1 MSLPAAPPHV
11 LFVDDEDHLRI
22 AARQTF
28 ELADI
33 AVDTCDTGDAALK
46 RIGPGFDGVLVT
58 DIRMP
63 GLDGTQLLARVQEID
78 PDIPVVMVTGHGD
91 VDLAVECIKSGAYDF
106 FEKPWQADRL
116 VTCVRR
122 AAEQRRLTLE
132 NRALRAQVQNP
143 DTLRTRLHGRSAAM
157 DKLRAALAA
166 VAQTDVDL
174 LITGDTG
181 TGKEL
186 AARLLHAESARAGGP
201 FVHINCAALPE
212 ALIESELFG
221 HEAGAFPGAMRA
233 RFGKFEHARGGVLCL
248 DEVDLLPLPL
258 QAKLLDVLHNR
269 IVTRLG
275 SNDPV
280 PLDIRV
286 VALSKTPLEPQVDA
300 GRFRADLLYRLNVVS
315 LHMPPL
321 ADRREDIPGLFT
333 LLAAGVAKQNDL
345 PLPGIDTDLLGA
357 LAARDWPGNVRE
369 LRNVAERFVLG
380 LSDTLGD
387 APTGEQSLA
396 DRLSQYEKALIAAAI
411 SAHGGRLKETY
422 ESLGLS
428 RKGLYDK
435 MQKHG
440 LSRDDFAEDG

>member
-1 MSLPAAPPHV
+1 MTPPPDMPRV

-28 ELADI
+28 ELADMQ
-33 AVDTCDTGDAALK
+33 VETCNSGDAALK
-46 RIGPGFDGVLVT
+46 RIEPGFDGVVVT

-63 GLDGTQLLARVQEID
+63 GLDGTGLLAQVQKID
-78 PDIPVVMVTGHGD
+78 PDIPVIMVTGHGD
-91 VDLAVECIKSGAYDF
+91 VDLAVECIKTGAYDF
-106 FEKPWQADRL
+106 LEKPWQADRL
-116 VTCVRR
+116 VACVRR

-132 NRALRAQVQNP
+132 NRALRAQVQGP
-143 DTLRTRLHGRSAAM
+143 DTLRRRLHGRSAAM
-157 DKLRAALAA
+157 DTLRAAITA

-181 TGKEL
+181 TGKEI
-186 AARLLHAESARAGGP
+186 AARVLHAESARAGGP

-233 RFGKFEHARGGVLCL
+233 RYGKFEHARGGVLCL
-248 DEVDLLPLPL
+248 DEVDSLPLPL

-280 PLDIRV
+280 TLDMRV
-286 VALSKTPLEPQVDA
+286 IALSKTPLEEAAAA

-315 LHMPPL
+315 LHMPTL
-321 ADRREDIPGLFT
+321 AERREDIPGLFI
-333 LLAAGVAKQNDL
+333 LLAATAARQNDL
-345 PLPGIDTDLLGA
+345 PLPEIPAALLED

-369 LRNVAERFVLG
+369 LRNMAERFVLG
-380 LSDTLGD
+380 LSDALGD
-387 APTGEQSLA
+387 APADGRSLA
-396 DRLSQYEKALIAAAI
+396 DRLAQYEKALIAAAI